1 MSHTQGNASS
11 LICLSRL
18 PIESGVMKE
27 KSTHHLS
34 RLLMAL
40 MVLSSVAC
48 SNSSSKPVTLYKGSV
63 ASGNSVTNFVN
74 HDDKNGDTAMIY
86 CRDLAEI
93 FERRYGERY
102 ICSDV
107 VYKDFKPNAAWNV
120 AK

>member
-1 MSHTQGNASS
+1 MTKKITNYF
-11 LICLSRL
+11 LRL
-18 PIESGVMKE
+18 M
-27 KSTHHLS
+27 
-34 RLLMAL
+34 MAL

-74 HDDKNGDTAMIY
+74 HADKFGDTAMIY

-93 FERRYGERY
+93 YERRYGERY

-107 VYKDFKPNAAWNV
+107 VYKDFKPKAAWSV
-120 AK
+120 VK

>member
-1 MSHTQGNASS
+1 MTKKINNYF
-11 LICLSRL
+11 LL
-18 PIESGVMKE
+18 
-27 KSTHHLS
+27 
-34 RLLMAL
+34 LLMAL

-86 CRDLAEI
+86 CKELAEI
-93 FERRYGERY
+93 YERRYGDRY

-107 VYKDFKPNAAWNV
+107 VYKDFKPNATWNV
-120 AK
+120 VK